1 LFAGLITGILVTV
14 VWMLAVY
21 VTHNGIGLV
30 AWGAGGLIG
39 LAVAKF
45 ARPPS
50 ATTGN
55 LAAFLTVGTV
65 LLAKV
70 SLLAFVLQPIVQDE
84 IRRDPEAATAMF
96 MLDMTTHHSFS
107 PDLQAALDSKAP
119 PPQPSGDDV
128 ALSDPGDELTFR
140 MLREARARAEAA
152 TPAERE
158 RVVRMY
164 TGDLVTRV
172 GFWPLLGGLFGLW
185 DLLWLGLGVSTAW
198 KLGQGIG

>member
-1 LFAGLITGILVTV
+1 
-14 VWMLAVY
+14 
-21 VTHNGIGLV
+21 
-30 AWGAGGLIG
+30 
-39 LAVAKF
+39 VAKF

-50 ATTGN
+50 ASTGN

-84 IRRDPEAATAMF
+84 VRRDPEATTAMF
-96 MLDMTTHHSFS
+96 MLDMTSHHSFS
-107 PDLQAALDSKAP
+107 PDLQAALDAKAP
-119 PPQPSGDDV
+119 PPAPPPPGDDA
-128 ALSDPGDELTFR
+128 ALSNPGDELTFR
-140 MLREARARAEAA
+140 MVREARARAQAA
-152 TPAERE
+152 SPAERE

-164 TGDLVTRV
+164 TDDLVTRV
-172 GFWPLLGGLFGLW
+172 GFWPLFGRLFGLW